1 MGLRHRSIRFRVAI
15 LIAVPVLSLIGL
27 YLFAASFTLGNAIAQ
42 AHARTL
48 RDDLGQ
54 PVSNFQLQLDRE
66 RQLAILGVQK
76 PMDNPVLD
84 GFMLQQTATN
94 KALRMLQT
102 ALRSPQVV
110 HSESAEEKAA
120 IASLVTDATQLTS
133 IRSDVMADGASATSI
148 LNDYDSIIDAGFP
161 VIDEALEEQT
171 NVPLVTQAID
181 LVNLAKVGELASE
194 EGDLLAGDIEA
205 HRFTSADRLSFA
217 QLASQRQALAA
228 STVADLQPEYR
239 SLVTASMQP
248 GISLAMTSLENYTIT
263 TPWAGGTRTPPPEIA
278 GQPTF
283 GAYISAV
290 LAGASSAGNK
300 LQSLSQHQV
309 DTVFLQ
315 LLVAGILGLIGILAS
330 IALALLLGR
339 NLVGQLRG
347 LRTSALRLAHEKLP
361 QVIGLLRDGQQVD
374 LAEFEQPVAPT
385 RNEIEQVEQSFN
397 VVQLAA
403 VQSAV
408 DEAKLRSGVSEVF
421 RNLAGRSL
429 SLLQRQLTLLDGM
442 ERHATEPGE
451 LENLFRIDHLTT
463 RMRRHAEGL
472 IILSG
477 EAPARAWRQPV
488 QLVDVLRAAVAEVED
503 YTRIRVLSRTTAS
516 VAGHAVADVIH
527 LIAEL
532 AENATVF
539 SPPNTPVHIQGDLVA
554 RGFSIEIEDRGLGI
568 SAARLAEINANLA
581 DPPQFDPAVSDRLGL
596 FIAGQLAKRHDIKIT
611 LQPSVYGG
619 TTATVLLPTAVVAK
633 DDSYD
638 RALPSGLR
646 LEQIADRYPALAPAP
661 VAPSVPERS
670 VPAWSVP
677 AWSVPERSVPERSV
691 PAPSVPERS
700 VPERSVPAPSLPAPS
715 VPAASTAAPSVPA
728 PSVPA
733 PLRLRPSAPA
743 AARQADAGRLVA
755 ADNGGYPVA
764 DLITGVPVRPQQ
776 GDQQAGEPVPDS
788 AFPLSAS
795 RDSRLSV
802 AGMPPQAGSSLPP
815 DDQGTAQPG
824 WLEVPPGSVV
834 QPRQDKASLPAVV
847 TSLGRPDDTRVSAAD
862 TAELGLPV
870 RVRQASLA
878 PQLRDSGAGTPVAA
892 NTAGPVIEPHPEAA
906 AADSPEAI
914 RDTVNALQRGWRLG
928 RAEANGQNAGAPAAS
943 LDSESGS
950 ADNAR

>member
-1 MGLRHRSIRFRVAI
+1 MGLRHRSIRFRVGI
-15 LIAVPVLSLIGL
+15 LIAVPILSLIAL

-54 PVSNFQLQLDRE
+54 PVSNFQLQLDKE
-66 RQLAILGVQK
+66 RALAILGVQK
-76 PMDNPVLD
+76 PMDNGVLA
-84 GFMLQQTATN
+84 GFMLQRAATDR
-94 KALRMLQT
+94 ALRALQT
-102 ALRSPQVV
+102 ALTSPQVV
-110 HSESAEEKAA
+110 HDESAAEKTA
-120 IASLVTDATQLTS
+120 IASLVTDASLLAT
-133 IRSDVMADGASATSI
+133 IRGEVIADGASATSI
-148 LNDYDSIIDAGFP
+148 LSGYDSIIDAGFP
-161 VIDEALEEQT
+161 VIDEALEQQT
-171 NVPLVTQAID
+171 NVPLVTQALD
-181 LVNLAKVGELASE
+181 LVNLARVGELASE

-205 HRFTSADRLSFA
+205 HGFSSADRLAFA

-228 STVADLQPEYR
+228 STLADLQPEYR
-239 SLVTASMQP
+239 SLVTAAMRP
-248 GISLAMTSLENYTIT
+248 GISLALTSLENYTIT
-263 TPWAGGTRTPPPEIA
+263 TPWAGGARPPAPEIV

-283 GAYISAV
+283 GAYISSV
-290 LAGASSAGNK
+290 LAGASSAGSK
-300 LQSLSQHQV
+300 LQSVSQHQV

-315 LLVAGILGLIGILAS
+315 LLVAGLLGLIGILAS

-339 NLVGQLRG
+339 NLLAQLRD
-347 LRTSALRLAHEKLP
+347 LRTSALRLAYEKLP
-361 QVIGLLRDGQQVD
+361 QVIGRLRDGQPVD
-374 LAEFEQPVAPT
+374 LAEYEQPVEPT
-385 RNEIEQVEQSFN
+385 RNEIQQVKQSFN

-408 DEAKLRSGVSEVF
+408 DEAKLRRGVSEVF

-488 QLVDVLRAAVAEVED
+488 QLIDVLRAAVAEVED
-503 YTRIRVLSRTTAS
+503 YTRIRVLSRTTGS

-539 SPPNTPVHIQGDLVA
+539 SPPNTPVHIQGDLVGN
-554 RGFSIEIEDRGLGI
+554 GFSIEIEDRGLGI
-568 SAARLAEINANLA
+568 SAARLTEINADLA

-619 TTATVLLPTAVVAK
+619 TTAIVLLPTALVAQAE
-633 DDSYD
+633 
-638 RALPSGLR
+638 RALPSAPLA
-646 LEQIADRYPALAPAP
+646 EQIGGRYAALAPAP
-661 VAPSVPERS
+661 VTPSVPAP
-670 VPAWSVP
+670 VTP
-677 AWSVPERSVPERSV
+677 SV
-691 PAPSVPERS
+691 PAPSI
-700 VPERSVPAPSLPAPS
+700 PSPP
-715 VPAASTAAPSVPA
+715 VPA

-743 AARQADAGRLVA
+743 AARQPDAGRLVA
-755 ADNGGYPVA
+755 AENGAGDPLA
-764 DLITGVPVRPQQ
+764 DLITGVPVGPQRGGQ
-776 GDQQAGEPVPDS
+776 HPGEPVPDP
-788 AFPLSAS
+788 AFPLSAARDAWPSVPGVSPQSASSAPQDDHAAS
-795 RDSRLSV
+795 RPPEFESRPS
-802 AGMPPQAGSSLPP
+802 MGS
-815 DDQGTAQPG
+815 
-824 WLEVPPGSVV
+824 
-834 QPRQDKASLPAVV
+834 PRQDKAALPAVV
-847 TSLGRPDDTRVSAAD
+847 TSLGGPEDARAAAAD
-862 TAELGLPV
+862 PAQLGLPV

-878 PQLRDSGAGTPVAA
+878 PQLRDSASGSRAAASTVA
-892 NTAGPVIEPHPEAA
+892 PVIEPHPEAA

-928 RAEANGQNAGAPAAS
+928 RAEANGQNDGAPAAPP
-943 LDSESGS
+943 DSESGS
-950 ADNAR
+950 TDNAG